1 VSPTVILRAFN
12 VGVLGYF
19 LVLNTATVV
28 LVSIA
33 AVHIRHRARRT
44 AFVGYDDIFANPL
57 TPPISIVVPAHN
69 EGEVIQDTVEAMLAL
84 RYSEFEVIVVDD
96 GSTDA
101 TRARLRELATA
112 LPALRVVQLRANF
125 GQTAAL
131 AAGFDL
137 ARGAFVI
144 TLDGDG
150 QNDPVDIPRLVD
162 KLKEGYDVV
171 SGWRHDRQDPFL
183 SRRLPSQVAN
193 ALISW
198 ITGVRLHDYGC
209 ALKVYRR
216 EILQDVALYGEMHR
230 FLPALCRWVGATIGE
245 LPVSHWPRRKGVS
258 KYGLGRLVRVLLDLL
273 TVKFLMSY
281 WTRPIQIFGLLGL
294 MLGGLGIGVGA
305 VLSYQKI
312 FHGMGLGNRPLLL
325 LAVLL
330 VLVGFQF
337 VSIGL
342 LGEMLVRTYHES
354 QRKPVY
360 TIRDI
365 FSGGQ

>member
-1 VSPTVILRAFN
+1 MSHPDVRDRRRSDQAPPASLAFSVVIPVYNEEDNVRPLLDSLRD
-12 VGVLGYF
+12 VMESLGQPYE
-19 LVLNTATVV
+19 L
-28 LVSIA
+28 
-33 AVHIRHRARRT
+33 
-44 AFVGYDDIFANPL
+44 
-57 TPPISIVVPAHN
+57 
-69 EGEVIQDTVEAMLAL
+69 
-84 RYSEFEVIVVDD
+84 IVVDD
-96 GSTDA
+96 GSTDK
-101 TRARLRELATA
+101 TRARLRDLTVEM
-112 LPALRVVQLRANF
+112 PALRVVQLRTNF

-131 AAGFDL
+131 AAGFDI
-137 ARGAFVI
+137 ARGALVI

-150 QNDPVDIPRLVD
+150 QNDPADIPRLVD

-171 SGWRHDRQDPFL
+171 SGWRHDRQDPL
-183 SRRLPSQVAN
+183 WSRRVPSRVAN
-193 ALISW
+193 SLISF
-198 ITGVRLHDYGC
+198 ITGVHLHDYGC

-245 LPVSHWPRRKGVS
+245 LPVGHFPRRLGAS
-258 KYGLGRLVRVLLDLL
+258 KYGLGRMVRVLLDLL

-294 MLGGLGIGVGA
+294 VLGGLGSAVGG

-312 FHGMGLGNRPLLL
+312 FHEVGLANRPLLL

-337 VSIGL
+337 ISIGL

-360 TIRDI
+360 TVREIL
-365 FSGGQ
+365 SGGQS

>member
-1 VSPTVILRAFN
+1 MTANALVPGMLSVVVPVYNEEDN
-12 VGVLGYF
+12 VGPLLEGLRGVLEALGRPYE
-19 LVLNTATVV
+19 L
-28 LVSIA
+28 
-33 AVHIRHRARRT
+33 
-44 AFVGYDDIFANPL
+44 IF
-57 TPPISIVVPAHN
+57 
-69 EGEVIQDTVEAMLAL
+69 
-84 RYSEFEVIVVDD
+84 VDD

-101 TRARLRELATA
+101 TVARLGEATMA
-112 LPALRVVQLRANF
+112 LRALRVVRLRGHF

-137 ARGAFVI
+137 ARGELVV
-144 TLDGDG
+144 TMDGDG
-150 QNDPVDIPRLVD
+150 QNDPADIPRLLD

-171 SGWRHDRQDPFL
+171 SGWRRERQDAL
-183 SRRLPSQVAN
+183 WSRRVPSRVAN

-198 ITGVRLHDYGC
+198 ITGVHLHDYGC

-216 EILQDVALYGEMHR
+216 EVLRDIALYGEMHR
-230 FLPALCRWVGATIGE
+230 FLPALARWVGAQVGE
-245 LPVSHWPRRKGVS
+245 TPVGHWPRRRGVS
-258 KYGLGRLVRVLLDLL
+258 KYGLGRTVRVLLDLL

-294 MLGGLGIGVGA
+294 SLGSVGVLMGG
-305 VLSYQKI
+305 VLSYQRI
-312 FHGMGLGNRPLLL
+312 VHGSPLANRPILL

-354 QRKPVY
+354 QQKPIY
-360 TIRDI
+360 IIREIIGKGDR
-365 FSGGQ
+365 